1 MPKPEQG
8 PGYSSEGDGEQLAGA
23 PAFLAVVYQDAW
35 WRYVKVGE
43 EKATVGLERRWRDLT
58 GQDRLQL
65 AWARAQAQGISHF
78 YRYGQSPSDLDDQEL
93 NRQADAYGLGLT
105 VALSLAEQ
113 SPVNLSLGQ
122 MGAILAGWYERQ
134 ASQPPTDARSEHSLL
149 GRMYMQ
155 LGTVLDST
163 LEKEIRLLLAQ
174 LYYSEQDMA
183 ESAADAVVLGLMAGR
198 QFWYGDTGR
207 LPDAWFG

>member
-1 MPKPEQG
+1 MAWPAG
-8 PGYSSEGDGEQLAGA
+8 GDHEQLAGA
-23 PAFLAVVYQDAW
+23 SFLAAVYKDAW
-35 WRYVKVGE
+35 QHYIEPGDGQV
-43 EKATVGLERRWRDLT
+43 TLSLERRWRDLT
-58 GQDRLQL
+58 EQDKLQL
-65 AWARAQAQGISHF
+65 AWVGAQAQGISYF
-78 YRYGQSPSDLDDQEL
+78 YRYGQAPSGLDDQTL
-93 NRQADAYGLGLT
+93 NRHANACGLGLA
-105 VALSLAEQ
+105 VALSLAERP
-113 SPVNLSLGQ
+113 PVNLSLDQ

-155 LGTVLDST
+155 LDTVIDSG
-163 LEKEIRLLLAQ
+163 LKDKLQLLLAQ
-174 LYYSEQDMA
+174 LYCREQDMA